1 MKTKPLRIY
10 VETSVFGGVCDDIF
24 AGHSVAFFEG
34 ARLGRYN
41 LVISEVVA
49 EELARAPAAVSEI
62 FDRISAVAERV
73 ETSSAALLLRQSYL
87 KAGVVTPTWQTDA
100 LHVALASTA
109 NCAAIVSWN
118 FKHIVNLNR
127 IPLYNAVNAIHGY
140 RSIEI
145 RSPLEVIE
153 T

>member
-1 MKTKPLRIY
+1 MKTRPIRIY

-24 AGHSVAFFEG
+24 TKPSIAFFDY
-34 ARLGRYN
+34 ARRGRFS
-41 LVISEVVA
+41 LVVSEVVA
-49 EELARAPAAVSEI
+49 EELLKAPVAVRDV
-62 FDRISAVAERV
+62 FDAVVVLSERV
-73 ETSSAALLLRQSYL
+73 KPSSAALTLRQAYL
-87 KAGVVTPTWQTDA
+87 KAGIVTPKWQTDA
-100 LHVALASTA
+100 LHVALASIA
-109 NCAAIVSWN
+109 DCAVIVSWN

-127 IPLYNAVNAIHGY
+127 IPLYNAINALQGY